1 MTDDARNRPGLGSPG
16 LESPVL
22 ESPVLEPPY
31 RTVVKPYGHALVEL
45 ARRRPEIVC
54 LSGDLTRQCEIDL
67 FQAAF
72 PDRFIHAGMAEAN
85 MIGVAGALARS
96 GLIPFVHTFG
106 VFATRR
112 PFDQIVNAVAYPH
125 LPVRIIGFMPGV
137 SSPGGPSHQAIED
150 VALMRALPGMTVI
163 DVADATETAQVV
175 AGIADLPGPVY
186 LRLKRGEIPV
196 IFPDDHRL
204 SLDNAQVLVDGR
216 HATGLAR
223 GTTGGGAT
231 AGGGV
236 TRGGAETVGG
246 AVTGGG
252 GVTRGGAETVGGGVT
267 RGGAETKGG
276 AETAGGA
283 VTVGGAVTGG
293 GGVTRGGAETV
304 GGGVTRGGAETK
316 GGAETAGGAVTVGG
330 AVTSGGGVTRGGAE
344 TVGRGGM
351 GVWSASTG
359 DARGQLRA
367 PVAVPRSDVA
377 LLVSGMMVAPALAAA
392 RVLRSAGIATLVL
405 NIPVIKPLD
414 TATVLDVAA
423 ATRTVIT
430 AENHS
435 TIGGLGSA
443 VAETL
448 AESALPRPLH
458 RIGLTDTF
466 AEGARTPTY
475 LFRKYG
481 LTTQHLINAAWAA
494 LDQPG
499 TPPRSQPLPA
509 EEGEYAPV

>member
-1 MTDDARNRPGLGSPG
+1 
-16 LESPVL
+16 
-22 ESPVLEPPY
+22 VLEPPY
-31 RTVVKPYGHALVEL
+31 RTVLKPYGHALVEL
-45 ARRRPEIVC
+45 ARQRPEIVC

-150 VALMRALPGMTVI
+150 VALMRALPGMTVV
-163 DVADATETAQVV
+163 DVADATETAQV
-175 AGIADLPGPVY
+175 AAAIADLPGPVY

-196 IFPDDHRL
+196 IFPEDHRL
-204 SLDNAQVLVDGR
+204 SLDQAQVLVDGR
-216 HATGLAR
+216 DGTGLAR

-236 TRGGAETVGG
+236 TRGGAETAGG
-246 AVTGGG
+246 A
-252 GVTRGGAETVGGGVT
+252 VTRGGAETTGRGVT
-267 RGGAETKGG
+267 SGGAESKGG

-283 VTVGGAVTGG
+283 VT
-293 GGVTRGGAETV
+293 
-304 GGGVTRGGAETK
+304 K
-316 GGAETAGGAVTVGG
+316 GG

-344 TVGRGGM
+344 TAGRGGM
-351 GVWSASTG
+351 GVWAPSTW
-359 DARGQLRA
+359 DVVGQVRA
-367 PVAVPRSDVA
+367 PAAVPGSDVA

-392 RVLRSAGIATLVL
+392 RVLRSAGIATVVL

-414 TATVLDVAA
+414 TATVLAA
-423 ATRTVIT
+423 ATATQTVIT

-435 TIGGLGSA
+435 TTGGLGSA

-448 AESALPRPLH
+448 AEAGLPRPLR
-458 RIGLTDTF
+458 RIGLNDTY
-466 AEGARTPTY
+466 AEGAKTASY
-475 LFRKYG
+475 LFTKYG
-481 LTTQHLINAAWAA
+481 LSTQHLVDTAWSA
-494 LDQPG
+494 LHQPG
-499 TPPRSQPLPA
+499 TPPRSQTLPA

>member
-1 MTDDARNRPGLGSPG
+1 MTDDAGKRPV

-22 ESPVLEPPY
+22 ESPY
-31 RTVVKPYGHALVEL
+31 RTVLKPYGHALVEL
-45 ARRRPEIVC
+45 ARQRPEIVC

-304 GGGVTRGGAETK
+304 G
-316 GGAETAGGAVTVGG
+316 
-330 AVTSGGGVTRGGAE
+330 
-344 TVGRGGM
+344 RGGM
-351 GVWSASTG
+351 GVWSASTR